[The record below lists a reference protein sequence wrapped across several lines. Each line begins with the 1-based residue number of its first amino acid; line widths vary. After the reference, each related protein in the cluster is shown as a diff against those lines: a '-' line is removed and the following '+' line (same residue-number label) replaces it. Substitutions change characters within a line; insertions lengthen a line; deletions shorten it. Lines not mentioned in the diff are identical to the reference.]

1 MYCSVSDNGIGF
13 NGNIAIT
20 APADSRPRFGLLSI
34 REQME
39 HLGGTALIDSVP
51 EQGTSVTLKI
61 PLYKEQSSHE

>member
-1 MYCSVSDNGIGF
+1 
-13 NGNIAIT
+13 
-20 APADSRPRFGLLSI
+20 
-34 REQME
+34 ME